1 MWNEGVNAMVT
12 LREFEQRFL
21 TEDAIRGHELQELRD
36 LLYEDGKISR
46 NEADFLVELYKRV
59 HTRTPEF
66 RQFFYNAIK
75 DHILSD
81 GRINAEETAWL
92 RQMIFHDE
100 RVRDE
105 ERQFL
110 TRLKGEAKA
119 TCPEFEELF
128 RECMNQPMEQR
139 TSGRKE

>member
-1 MWNEGVNAMVT
+1 MLT
-12 LREFEQRFL
+12 LREVEQRLL
-21 TEDAIRGHELQELRD
+21 TENAIRGNEVKELQD
-36 LLYEDGKISR
+36 LLYEDGEISR

-59 HTRTPEF
+59 RNRSPEF

-75 DHILSD
+75 DHVLSD

-92 RQMIFHDE
+92 RQMIFHDD
-100 RVRDE
+100 RVQDE

-110 TRLKGEAKA
+110 TRLKGEATA

-128 RECMNQPMEQR
+128 RECMKQPMEQR